1 LGDNPWI
8 DFNAEP
14 CKILES
20 PKTSVSYVSNVV
32 LNNVHDVTTNVSA
45 MQTTSFIFVS
55 ELLGEEFEK
64 QALGVLEK
72 TEAGLNKFGM
82 DKHNIVSIM
91 LSMVSLS

>member
-1 LGDNPWI
+1 MMLRRMYLQCRQPPS
-8 DFNAEP
+8 FSRTVP
-14 CKILES
+14 YKI
-20 PKTSVSYVSNVV
+20 
-32 LNNVHDVTTNVSA
+32 
-45 MQTTSFIFVS
+45 SFFYISVS

>member
-1 LGDNPWI
+1 VPY
-8 DFNAEP
+8 
-14 CKILES
+14 KI
-20 PKTSVSYVSNVV
+20 
-32 LNNVHDVTTNVSA
+32 
-45 MQTTSFIFVS
+45 SFFYISVS

-72 TEAGLNKFGM
+72 TEAELNKFGM